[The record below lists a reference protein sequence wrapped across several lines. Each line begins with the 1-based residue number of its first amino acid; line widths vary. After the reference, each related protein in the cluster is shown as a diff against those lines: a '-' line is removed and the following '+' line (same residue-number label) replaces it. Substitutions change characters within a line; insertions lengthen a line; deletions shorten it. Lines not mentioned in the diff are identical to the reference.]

1 MYILFNTPEEAK
13 AYNRQLAIQH
23 GCTGTTQYW
32 LAMEVEAGDNPRAA
46 LHVNDGEVYNKPIE
60 ELPEDWM
67 SAQIMVE

>member
-13 AYNRQLAIQH
+13 AYNRQLATQH

-46 LHVNDGEVYNKPIE
+46 LYVNDGEVYNKPIE
-60 ELPEDWM
+60 ELPEDWK
-67 SAQIMVE
+67 SAQIIPE